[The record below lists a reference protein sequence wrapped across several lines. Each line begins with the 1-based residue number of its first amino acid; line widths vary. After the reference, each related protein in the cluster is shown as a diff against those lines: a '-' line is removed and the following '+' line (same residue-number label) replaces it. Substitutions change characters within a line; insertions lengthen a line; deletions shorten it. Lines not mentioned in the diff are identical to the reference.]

1 MAHYVVDFF
10 RSIYHRLSSI
20 GSISG
25 GLPGSYNGENKD
37 DASNNS
43 SDVQMVSVS
52 KELYSLVFHC
62 LWTLG
67 GIKHAEA
74 LFMDE

>member
-52 KELYSLVFHC
+52 LLVNTRLDQTC
-62 LWTLG
+62 
-67 GIKHAEA
+67 
-74 LFMDE
+74 